1 MRQELVNGD
10 LITVCHD
17 LWVNGQEVPRF
28 DPSADLHPAWPL
40 FALKPPLPAH
50 LEAMSADTLLTR
62 NASTGPVV
70 THEPGPDLR
79 FYL

>member
-28 DPSADLHPAWPL
+28 DPSADLRQAWPL
-40 FALKPPLPAH
+40 FALKPSPGPSRGNVRRH
-50 LEAMSADTLLTR
+50 LADTDAQSRVRVDPRTR
-62 NASTGPVV
+62 
-70 THEPGPDLR
+70 L
-79 FYL
+79 